1 MIATIATRIM
11 PSLARLYAAI
21 AASRWPAALKARW
34 VEAFC
39 DLAPKWKPTSWAEE
53 QGQIRA
59 SIGPL
64 LETRQGE
71 RKAYVYREQFPT
83 RGDKARRAQSIRGRM
98 ALQGDAHPCGGLEF
112 APRVPKSR

>member
-1 MIATIATRIM
+1 MIATIATRMM

-39 DLAPKWKPTSWAEE
+39 DLALKWKPTSWAEE

-59 SIGPL
+59 SIGP
-64 LETRQGE
+64 
-71 RKAYVYREQFPT
+71 A
-83 RGDKARRAQSIRGRM
+83 
-98 ALQGDAHPCGGLEF
+98 
-112 APRVPKSR
+112 